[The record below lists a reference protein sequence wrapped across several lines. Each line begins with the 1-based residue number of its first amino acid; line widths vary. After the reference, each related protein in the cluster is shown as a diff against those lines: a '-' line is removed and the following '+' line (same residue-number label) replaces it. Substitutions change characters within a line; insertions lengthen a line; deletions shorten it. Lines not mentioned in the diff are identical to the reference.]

1 MIALSTLLN
10 LYYTFFCIGIVCFG
24 GGYAAVKLTQEQV
37 VIVNGWLTFDQFSQ
51 ILAISEMTPGPLA
64 LNAAS
69 FVGTKLAGWP
79 GAVSATLG
87 LLTAPALI
95 TGGLA
100 WLYGRYKEC
109 RSVEAVLKGIK
120 PVVIGMLASV
130 AVSFTARALN
140 ISQDF
145 SDLAALKE
153 SLPDFSLPSVFF
165 VALLLCGL
173 RFKKLNS
180 ISAILGIGLFGILL
194 ELLFPGFSL

>member
-1 MIALSTLLN
+1 MIALNTLLN

-100 WLYGRYKEC
+100 KLYSLYKEC
-109 RSVEAVLKGIK
+109 QSVEAVLNGIK

-140 ISQDF
+140 ICQDF
-145 SDLAALKE
+145 SDITALKE
-153 SLPDFSLPSVFF
+153 SLSDLSLPAVFF
-165 VALLLCGL
+165 IVFLLWGL
-173 RFKKLNS
+173 RLKKINS
-180 ISAILGIGLFGILL
+180 ISAIIGIGLFGIIL
-194 ELLFPGFSL
+194 ELLFPDFGL

>member
-1 MIALSTLLN
+1 MSTLLN
-10 LYYTFFCIGIVCFG
+10 LYYTFFCIGLVCFG

-37 VIVNGWLTFDQFSQ
+37 VAVNGWLTFDQFSQ

-79 GAVSATLG
+79 GAVIATLG

-100 WLYGRYKEC
+100 WLYSRYKEC
-109 RSVEAVLKGIK
+109 KPVEAVLNGIK

-140 ISQDF
+140 ICQDF
-145 SDLAALKE
+145 SDIAALKE
-153 SLPDFSLPSVFF
+153 SLPDFSLPAVFF
-165 VALLLCGL
+165 IALLLWGL
-173 RFKKLNS
+173 RLKKLNS
-180 ISAILGIGLFGILL
+180 ISAIIGIGLFGILL